1 MDEIQ
6 LQNMKANGTD
16 TENVQ
21 KHRFKKVEKKA
32 NHTLLILMGGLTVAS
47 IILVSCSTIPK
58 ITKPCAIKEAIE
70 SLKIDFTV
78 SCKYEDIEEN
88 IKSMFI
94 ISWISFVFNC
104 IWLLLVLCLSFVQT
118 ERRRTCFIAVYI
130 IFALVSLGISIP
142 LLICSKKMADS
153 KSSQQHLDYGTLKKV
168 MLDSLTHSFT
178 SDVITSSGTVSDRWN
193 KFFIKYDCCAVNQV
207 ISTTND
213 FDTTPWCT
221 TSGSCQQTNSQIP
234 KTCCKDV
241 TEHDYVN
248 ATDSC
253 HATVNTGS
261 YKDSCFSRVKKL
273 SDNTSIQEYQ
283 IDAIINLSFI
293 LALMAIVAIL
303 QVIVMTVHCFLSL
316 HEK

>member
-1 MDEIQ
+1 MEEIQ

-32 NHTLLILMGGLTVAS
+32 NHMLLIMMGGLTVAS
-47 IILVSCSTIPK
+47 IILVSCSRIPK
-58 ITKPCAIKEAIE
+58 NTKPCAIKEAIE

-78 SCKYEDIEEN
+78 SCKYEDVEEN
-88 IKSMFI
+88 IKSMLI
-94 ISWISFVFNC
+94 ISWISFAFIC

-118 ERRRTCFIAVYI
+118 ERRTWFIAVYV
-130 IFALVSLGISIP
+130 IFALVSLGIFIP
-142 LLICSKKMADS
+142 LLIFSKKMMDS
-153 KSSQQHLDYGTLKKV
+153 KSSQQHLDYGTLKKM
-168 MLDSLTHSFT
+168 MLDSLTQNFT
-178 SDVITSSGTVSDRWN
+178 SDVITNSGTVSDRWN

-207 ISTTND
+207 LGTTND

-221 TSGSCQQTNSQIP
+221 TSGSCQETNSQIP

-241 TEHDYVN
+241 TEYDYVN
-248 ATDSC
+248 ATKSC
-253 HATVNTGS
+253 HANVNFGS

-283 IDAIINLSFI
+283 IDAIINLSFV
-293 LALMAIVAIL
+293 LALMAIVVIL
-303 QVIVMTVHCFLSL
+303 QVIVMTVHCFLS
-316 HEK
+316 

>member
-1 MDEIQ
+1 MKFRNPSKMDEIQ

-32 NHTLLILMGGLTVAS
+32 NHTLLILMGGLT
-47 IILVSCSTIPK
+47 
-58 ITKPCAIKEAIE
+58 
-70 SLKIDFTV
+70 
-78 SCKYEDIEEN
+78 
-88 IKSMFI
+88 
-94 ISWISFVFNC
+94 
-104 IWLLLVLCLSFVQT
+104 
-118 ERRRTCFIAVYI
+118 
-130 IFALVSLGISIP
+130 FALVSLGISIP